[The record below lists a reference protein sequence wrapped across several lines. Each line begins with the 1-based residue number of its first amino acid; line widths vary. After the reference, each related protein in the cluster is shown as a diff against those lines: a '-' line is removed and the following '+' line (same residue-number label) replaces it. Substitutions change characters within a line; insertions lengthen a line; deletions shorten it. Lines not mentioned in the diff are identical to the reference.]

1 MNNITDKELEML
13 EACQSAEDWGNACD
27 KIKGERGQAYPDD
40 WWDKVKL
47 SGMMDRIL
55 GRWGADSQIKS
66 VSFKNKDDC
75 FRYMADGRDSAQGS
89 FDEKHF

>member
-27 KIKGERGQAYPDD
+27 NIKDARSGDYPSD

-47 SGMMDRIL
+47 SGMMDRVL

-66 VSFKNKDDC
+66 VSFKNKDDA
-75 FRYMADGRDSAQGS
+75 FRYMADGRD
-89 FDEKHF
+89 EV

>member
-13 EACQSAEDWGNACD
+13 EACQSKEDWGNTCD
-27 KIKGERGQAYPDD
+27 KIKDARGGDYPSD

-66 VSFKNKDDC
+66 VSFKNKDDL
-75 FRYMADGRDSAQGS
+75 FRYMADGRD
-89 FDEKHF
+89 EV